1 MPDTLIS
8 QTLRQKAPEMD
19 SLRIGAGWRPEDLA
33 KPQIVIESTFGH
45 SHPGSAHLDK
55 LVQIAFDA
63 VAEAGGRGAKYFTTD
78 ICDGQAQGHDGMN
91 YSLPSREFIA
101 GMVEIQIGATPFD
114 AGVFIASC
122 DKAVPGFLKAIA
134 RLDMPAIFIPGG
146 VMKAGPDRLTLEMI
160 GAYDAKFKR
169 GEISAEEYEGYKLT
183 ACPSCGACQFMGTA
197 GTHQVMAEALGL
209 ALPGSALLY
218 GAGGD
223 ILAMASRAGT
233 QAQALARSG
242 LKPSQILTRKAFEN
256 AIMVHAAIA
265 GSSNAL
271 LHLPAIAHELDIDI
285 EPELF
290 DSLHRSVPYLANIKP
305 SGVYPAEFFHLAG
318 GVPAVMEQIKDK
330 LHLNVL
336 TVTGKTLGENL
347 ADLHKNGYYEARAEA
362 LAATGVPLREILK
375 TAAEPIQAQGA
386 ISILKG
392 NLAPE
397 GSVIKHSAVP
407 KAMHQV
413 VLTARPFDSEEDAIA
428 AVIDG
433 RVKPGD
439 AVLVRYEGPRGS
451 GMPELFYTTEA
462 IASDD
467 RLSATVAL
475 ITDGR
480 FSGAT
485 RGPAVGHVSPEAAQ
499 GGPIALVEEGD
510 LVRIDIPGRELS
522 LIGVAGQEKS
532 PAEMDQILAERRSRW
547 IAPKPR
553 YTKGVLGLY
562 TRSAVSPM
570 KGGYL
575 E

>member
-19 SLRIGAGWRPEDLA
+19 SLRIGAGWRPEDLS

-63 VAEAGGRGAKYFTTD
+63 VSEAGGRGAKYFTTD

-134 RLDMPAIFIPGG
+134 RLNMPAIFIPGG

-233 QAQALARSG
+233 QAMTLTRSG

-290 DSLHRSVPYLANIKP
+290 DSLHRRIPYLANIKP

-318 GVPAVMEQIKDK
+318 GVPAVMEQIKDT
-330 LHLNVL
+330 LHLDVL

-375 TAAEPIQAQGA
+375 TAADPIQAQGA
-386 ISILKG
+386 ISVLKG

-547 IAPKPR
+547 QAPEPR

-562 TRSAVSPM
+562 TRSAASPM

>member
-1 MPDTLIS
+1 MSSPLIS
-8 QTLRQKAPEMD
+8 QTLRKKAPEMD
-19 SLRIGAGWRPEDLA
+19 SLRLGAGWHREDLA

-45 SHPGSAHLDK
+45 SHPGSAHLDT
-55 LVQIAFDA
+55 LVETADSA
-63 VAEAGGRGAKYFTTD
+63 VVEAGGRGAKYFTTD

-122 DKAVPGFLKAIA
+122 DKAVPGFLQAIA
-134 RLDMPAIFIPGG
+134 RLDMPAVFVPGG

-160 GAYDAKFKR
+160 GKYDAEFKR
-169 GEISAEEYEGYKLT
+169 GVLSEEQYEEYKLH
-183 ACPSCGACQFMGTA
+183 ACPGCGACQFMGTA
-197 GTHQVMAEALGL
+197 GTHQVMAEALGM

-218 GAGGD
+218 GVGPD
-223 ILAMASRAGT
+223 ILAMAFRAGR
-233 QAQALARSG
+233 QAVALARSG
-242 LKPSQILTRKAFEN
+242 LKPSAIMTRKAFEN
-256 AIMVHAAIA
+256 AIMVHAAVA

-271 LHLPAIAHELDIDI
+271 LHLPTVAHELGITI

-290 DSLHRSVPYLANIKP
+290 DSIHRTVPYLANIKP
-305 SGVYPAEFFHLAG
+305 SGTYPAEFFHLAG
-318 GVPAVMEQIKDK
+318 GVPAVMEEIKDM
-330 LHLNVL
+330 LHLDVL

-347 ADLHKNGYYEARAEA
+347 EDLKRNGYYEARAEA

-375 TAAEPIQAQGA
+375 TAAEPIQSQGA
-386 ISILKG
+386 ISVLKG

-397 GSVIKHSAVP
+397 GAVIKHSAVP

-413 VLTARPFDSEEDAIA
+413 VLRAKPFDSEEEAIDA
-428 AVIDG
+428 VLTG
-433 RVKPGD
+433 KVQPGD
-439 AVLVRYEGPRGS
+439 AVFVRYEGPRGS

-462 IASDD
+462 IASDE
-467 RLSATVAL
+467 RLAASVAL

-485 RGPAVGHVSPEAAQ
+485 RGPAIGHVSPEAAQ

-510 LVRIDIPGRELS
+510 LVRIDIPARELA
-522 LIGVAGQEKS
+522 LIGVRDREC
-532 PAEMDQILAERRSRW
+532 PPEEMERVLAERKAGW
-547 IAPKPR
+547 KAPAPR
-553 YTKGVLGLY
+553 YTSGVLGIY
-562 TRSAVSPM
+562 TRLAVSPM
-570 KGGYL
+570 KGGYM